1 MRGADLLSSGL
12 ESQSSGLQIGPESS
26 GEQRGNVLHMN
37 PGVDLTQRRRQS
49 QRGKFK
55 TAKIE
60 EVVKVSEEIV
70 LSWSSRAE

>member
-12 ESQSSGLQIGPESS
+12 ESQARGLQIGPESS

-37 PGVDLTQRRRQS
+37 PGVDLTQRGRQS

-55 TAKIE
+55 TAKTE
-60 EVVKVSEEIV
+60 EVAKVSEEIV
-70 LSWSSRAE
+70 LSWASRAE